1 MPDQSNKNEKRES
14 SDQTRPRAKF
24 PRRTKHGEPNTDSG
38 TRNTEHGTRSLRIV
52 VFTSPSGAGKTTI
65 AKAVLAEFEQLRF
78 SVSATTRSSRPGEK
92 DGEHYYFLS
101 PFDFQKK
108 IREDEFLE
116 YEEVYPGL
124 WYGTLMSEVERL
136 GLKGGVLLDIDV
148 NGAGR
153 VKAEYADDV
162 CVIFISPPSRDIL
175 RQRLLARGTESEEE
189 LQKRLA
195 RMEFEM
201 QLSEK
206 FDHNVLNDD
215 LEIAIHETKGIV
227 REFLHAPK
235 KSKENPVE
243 HGD

>member
-1 MPDQSNKNEKRES
+1 MSEKKKLKLVVPSEHRKPD
-14 SDQTRPRAKF
+14 SDNP
-24 PRRTKHGEPNTDSG
+24 
-38 TRNTEHGTRSLRIV
+38 LRIV
-52 VFTSPSGAGKTTI
+52 VFTSPSGAGKSTI
-65 AKAVLAEFEQLRF
+65 AKAVLEEFQQLRF
-78 SVSATTRSSRPGEK
+78 SVSATTRSSRPGEV
-92 DGEHYYFLS
+92 DGEHYFFLT
-101 PFDFQKK
+101 PFDFQNN
-108 IREDEFLE
+108 IRDDNFLE

-136 GLKGGVLLDIDV
+136 GSQGGVLLDIDV

-153 VKAEYADDV
+153 VKAEYGVDA
-162 CVIFISPPSRDIL
+162 CVIFISPPSQAVL
-175 RQRLLARGTESEEE
+175 RKRLIARGTESEEE

-206 FDHNVLNDD
+206 FDHNVVNDD
-215 LEIAIHETKGIV
+215 LDTAIRETKDIV

-243 HGD
+243 NGD